1 MLFLYLLFCKSNLN
15 SKYRLMSASAQNLS
29 LGAAVDFQVD
39 PNIPQSSQQSVAQ
52 INDATKAQV
61 NLINATTTGGRRPRR
76 RKSRRSYKGGV
87 GGVGAETIPGDP
99 TTIVVA
105 PLPLGSDTAN
115 AQANN
120 VAAAKLFA
128 NAVVASSNDGKVAQ
142 AGGKRRRRTR
152 RLSKKRTRRS
162 RSTRSVKYRKMMKG
176 KKSRRTRTR

>member
-1 MLFLYLLFCKSNLN
+1 
-15 SKYRLMSASAQNLS
+15 MSTPAQNLS

-115 AQANN
+115 TQANN
-120 VAAAKLFA
+120 IAAAKLFA
-128 NAVVASSNDGKVAQ
+128 NAVSASKYDGEVAKVG
-142 AGGKRRRRTR
+142 GGKRRRRTR

-162 RSTRSVKYRKMMKG
+162 TKYRKMMKG
-176 KKSRRTRTR
+176 KKSRRTRRR

>member
-1 MLFLYLLFCKSNLN
+1 
-15 SKYRLMSASAQNLS
+15 MSTPAQKLS

-61 NLINATTTGGRRPRR
+61 NLINATRGGRRRR
-76 RKSRRSYKGGV
+76 RRSYKGGV

-162 RSTRSVKYRKMMKG
+162 RSTRSAKYRKMMKG
-176 KKSRRTRTR
+176 KKSRRTRRR

>member
-1 MLFLYLLFCKSNLN
+1 
-15 SKYRLMSASAQNLS
+15 MSTPSQNLS
-29 LGAAVDFQVD
+29 LGAAVDFKID
-39 PNIPQSSQQSVAQ
+39 PNIPQSSQESVAQ

-61 NLINATTTGGRRPRR
+61 NLINATTTGGRRRR

-105 PLPLGSDTAN
+105 PLPLGTDTAN

-120 VAAAKLFA
+120 VAAASLFA
-128 NAVVASSNDGKVAQ
+128 NAVSASKYDSAVTQ

-152 RLSKKRTRRS
+152 RLSKKRTLRRS
-162 RSTRSVKYRKMMKG
+162 RKSKKYRKMMKG
-176 KKSRRTRTR
+176 KKSRRTRRR